1 MCQKYSNFM
10 NIIKFSKYKTNKYVS
25 GIGLIEIVVGVAI
38 ISVAL
43 AGIITAF
50 NLYLKSGFTNTQK
63 AKAVFLA
70 EEGVEALRFIR
81 DNGWTANITS
91 LSTGVT
97 YYFEFSDSIWKSTTT
112 PEIISNRYSRS
123 FVLDDAYRR
132 VGDSDLV
139 ASSSASSK
147 AIDSEARQATVK
159 VIWGEN
165 NVIEMTTYLMN
176 LFE

>member
-1 MCQKYSNFM
+1 M
-10 NIIKFSKYKTNKYVS
+10 NIIKISKYKTNKYAG

-38 ISVAL
+38 ISIAL
-43 AGIITAF
+43 VGIIASF

-63 AKAVFLA
+63 VKAVFLA

-81 DNGWTANITS
+81 DNGWTINIAS

-97 YYFEFSDSIWKSTTT
+97 YYFEFEDSIWKSTTT
-112 PEIISNRYSRS
+112 PEIITGVYSRS

-139 ASSSASSK
+139 ASTSPSSK
-147 AIDSEARQATVK
+147 AIDSEARLVTVQ
-159 VIWGEN
+159 VAWGEN
-165 NVIEMTTYLMN
+165 NVVEMTTYLMN